1 MSSTY
6 RRVVVV
12 VFLNQFRVRKF
23 FHIHSSMGRIISF
36 AEHRERIKLEK
47 IREHLNTSLGLNL
60 SKKSVK
66 FLFTPPDDIMENW
79 YDKISKKSKIL
90 NFKHAQNRKFNEENT
105 VEFTT
110 DDEEMTFEFELEE
123 DETDNIH

>member
-1 MSSTY
+1 MSITY

-12 VFLNQFRVRKF
+12 VFLHQFRVRKF

-66 FLFTPPDDIMENW
+66 FLFTPPDDIMEDW
-79 YDKISKKSKIL
+79 YDKPKEVKD
-90 NFKHAQNRKFNEENT
+90 T
-105 VEFTT
+105 
-110 DDEEMTFEFELEE
+110 
-123 DETDNIH
+123 